1 MAALPTLDRVR
12 IGVIGLGYVGLPLAV
27 YMAQHFPV
35 VGFDINTKRI
45 DELSRGTD
53 RTREVTEEEFR
64 LAKNLE
70 FTADR
75 ELLRICNF
83 YIVTV
88 PTPIDEARRPD
99 LGALQGASET
109 VAGAL
114 QPGSVVVYEST
125 VYPGATEEV
134 CVPIL
139 EKVSGLRFNAD
150 FFAGYSPERINPGD
164 TEHRLPSIMKI
175 TSGSTPQAADL
186 VDQVYAKVVTAGTYR
201 ASSIRVAE
209 AAKVIEN
216 IQRDVNIA
224 LVNEL
229 ALLFKKLGIST
240 REVLEASGT
249 KWNFHRYAPGLVG
262 GHCIGVDPYYLTH
275 KAQSI
280 GFHPEMILAGR
291 RINDN
296 MAFHIAQDIIRT
308 MLQRKRRVHEAEILV
323 MGFTFKE
330 NCPDLRNTKVADLV
344 RELMQLAAEVKVYDP
359 LADPDEA
366 KEEYGIHLLNELPNQ
381 TFDTVVLAVKHD
393 QIKACVGERLDA
405 LLKPGGLIY
414 DIKGVMPNGVEHACI

>member
-1 MAALPTLDRVR
+1 VR

>member
-1 MAALPTLDRVR
+1 VAVAFARSGAPT
-12 IGVIGLGYVGLPLAV
+12 I
-27 YMAQHFPV
+27 
-35 VGFDINTKRI
+35 GFDIDKRRI
-45 DELSRGTD
+45 AELSSGED
-53 RTREVTEEEFR
+53 RTREVEP
-64 LAKNLE
+64 
-70 FTADR
+70 ADLKR
-75 ELLRICNF
+75 APVRYESDPAALKAADF
-83 YIVTV
+83 FIVTV